1 MLIPPRIKSSRCP
14 AGAPNVPAG
23 LVLNPFFIGGLSVN
37 KNMLLTGLVL
47 SAGLTGPLLAV
58 ADDRVLEEVTVTAT
72 REPQRLSKTAAAV
85 GVIDE
90 QAIDAVK
97 PGHPSEIMERIPG
110 VHVNVTGGEGHM
122 TAIRQ
127 PITTKPLYL
136 YLEDGIP
143 IRSTGFFN
151 HNALYEINLPQAG
164 GVEVLKGPGTALYG
178 SDAVA
183 AVINVET
190 RPAPLHPEAKATL
203 EAGGYGWRR
212 LLGTAGNTWG
222 DDGLRAD
229 LNLTHT
235 NGWRDATGYDRQAG
249 TLRWDRMMTGGATLK
264 TVLSGSHIDQQTA
277 GSSRLLKDDYENNP
291 TLNYTPI
298 SYRKVKALRLST
310 AWEKETADRLISIT
324 PYLRDNSM
332 DMLPNWSLSYDPVK
346 YETRNWSIGALLKY
360 RQDFRPWRTRLIV
373 GLDLDHSPGSRYEQA
388 ISPTRVGN
396 VYTDYTVTGTIYDY
410 DVTFQAVSPY
420 VHAELSPLERLRLS
434 LGLRYDAMR
443 YDYRNRLGELT
454 TGAHIR
460 PASTTVGFHAFTP
473 KLGATW
479 AFDERLSGFVAYRQA
494 FRVPSEGQLFR
505 AGRNARSTE
514 LQPVRAES
522 YELGLRRAGKR
533 FHYDVS
539 LYDMRLHDDILTY
552 RDTTTGDRYV
562 TNAGETRHRGIE
574 VGVGAQLAKRWT
586 LDVAAAWAKHT
597 YEDWSPTTGVSY
609 DGNEMQNAPEVIAN
623 TRLGYRPAWLNQGK
637 IELEWVKLG
646 AYWMD
651 PANTYRYSGHDLLNL
666 RVNWPATRKL
676 ELYARI
682 MNLTDRRY
690 ATNAR
695 YTPAGWGPEKFE
707 YAPGMPRTLY
717 AGFVYRFR

>member
-1 MLIPPRIKSSRCP
+1 MLYSGLALI
-14 AGAPNVPAG
+14 AGFDG
-23 LVLNPFFIGGLSVN
+23 SLVAAE
-37 KNMLLTGLVL
+37 TG
-47 SAGLTGPLLAV
+47 AAV
-58 ADDRVLEEVTVTAT
+58 SEVTVTAT
-72 REPQRLSKTAAAV
+72 REAQRLAETAASV
-85 GVIDE
+85 GVIGE
-90 QAIDAVK
+90 RTIAEVK

-143 IRSTGFFN
+143 TRSTGFFN

-164 GVEVLKGPGTALYG
+164 GVEVMKGPGSALYG
-178 SDAVA
+178 SDAIA

-190 RPAPLHPEAKATL
+190 RPSPLVPEANATV

-222 DDGLRAD
+222 DDGLRVD

-235 NGWRDATGYDRQAG
+235 DGWREATGYDRQAG
-249 TLRWDRMMTGGATLK
+249 TLRWDRMLAGGATLK
-264 TVLSGSHIDQQTA
+264 TVLSGSSIDQQTA
-277 GSSRLLKDDYENNP
+277 GSSRLLADDYHNNP

-310 AWEKETADRLISIT
+310 AWEKETANRLISIT

-346 YETRNWSIGALLKY
+346 YETQNWSIGALLKY
-360 RQDFRPWRTRLIV
+360 RQDFTPYRTRFIV
-373 GLDLDHSPGSRYEQA
+373 GLDLDHSPGSRYEQQ

-396 VYTDYTVTGTIYDY
+396 VYTNYTVVGTLYDY
-410 DVTFQAVSPY
+410 DVTYQAASPY
-420 VHAELSPLERLRLS
+420 VHLALSPVSRLRLS
-434 LGLRYDAMR
+434 MGLRYDYME
-443 YDYRNRLGELT
+443 YDYRNKLGTLT
-454 TGAHIR
+454 TGVHIR
-460 PASTTVGFHAFTP
+460 PASTRVDFSDLTP

-479 AFDERLSGFVAYRQA
+479 AFSERLSGFVSYREG
-494 FRVPSEGQLFR
+494 FRAPSEGQLFR
-505 AGRNARSTE
+505 AGRNIRSVS
-514 LQPVRAES
+514 LQPVKAES
-522 YELGLRRAGKR
+522 YELGLRQAGKA
-533 FHYDVS
+533 FHYRVS
-539 LYDMRLHDDILTY
+539 LYLMRLHDDILTY

-574 VGVGAQLAKRWT
+574 IGAGGTPARRWT
-586 LDVAAAWAKHT
+586 LEVAASYAKHT
-597 YEDWSPTTGVSY
+597 YESWAPRTGVRY
-609 DGNEMQNAPEVIAN
+609 DGNEMERAPRLIAN
-623 TRLGYRPAWLNQGK
+623 TRLAWRPAWLEGGR

-651 PANTYRYSGHDLLNL
+651 AANTYKYAGHDLLNL
-666 RVNWPATRKL
+666 RVNWPVSAQL
-676 ELYARI
+676 EWHARL
-682 MNLTDRRY
+682 MNLADERY
-690 ATNAR
+690 ATNAS
-695 YTPAGWGPEKFE
+695 YSPAGWTPEKFE

-717 AGFVYRFR
+717 AGLVYRFR